1 MFNNKKEIEN
11 KLKFMKEF
19 VEIVNLYVDCCDDY
33 FQLEQNKKEHAVL
46 YNYYKNFSDNI
57 INCAKRHG
65 VV

>member
-19 VEIVNLYVDCCDDY
+19 VGIVNLYADCCDDY
-33 FQLEQNKKEHAVL
+33 FSLEQNQKEHAVL
-46 YNYYKNFSDNI
+46 YNYYKNFSENI
-57 INCAKRHG
+57 INCAKKHG